1 MIKLLTALAALTMT
15 MPAIAGTAHDFQPGV
30 SANPRGSLDGQCYT
44 TEGKDKVCFFRITDE
59 IFAVSVNDVRAS
71 TEWAQVFTVDCNSG
85 TYKGYGPLNEASA
98 NVWAT
103 AFCKSGRY

>member
-1 MIKLLTALAALTMT
+1 MFKLLTALAALTVA
-15 MPAIAGTAHDFQPGV
+15 MPAIAGTAHDFDPSNV
-30 SANPRGSLDGQCYT
+30 STARGSLDGQCYT

-85 TYKGYGPLNEASA
+85 NYKGYGPLNEADA

-103 AFCKSGRY
+103 AFCETGRY